1 MPLCALVMYANL
13 FPFILVRFLK
23 YLYSLFLLINMLLQF
38 DMKIVN
44 QMNTLTLLR
53 ILYMVGASAHDF
65 IGEPALGA

>member
-65 IGEPALGA
+65 IDEPALGA